1 MQLSPFYC
9 YFLSLSVTIC
19 AMAYD
24 PLFIG
29 HDEEDLLR
37 ALLLTNQLS

>member
-1 MQLSPFYC
+1 MQLSPFSS
-9 YFLSLSVTIC
+9 YFLSLSVTNC
-19 AMAYD
+19 ATAYD

-29 HDEEDLLR
+29 HDEEDLLC